1 MIPSV
6 QATRW
11 IRCGRAR
18 QALALLDGERASAV
32 VEGLRAAALIVLDD
46 LEAAA
51 AVLDAGERDYGVDNP
66 ALAASRA
73 KFRKVSGNSAHDRR
87 RLAQAVAAVA
97 ALPGE
102 PHDNM
107 FDNDADYIVCPREGA
122 KVVVVSLGL
131 WLPLAVEDL
140 LFASM
145 GYSAVHVPGL
155 QMKFRRDPLWVLEN
169 RERIGR
175 DMVDACR
182 QTRASWMVFTGCS
195 GQGLGALSFGARM
208 QADAIL
214 VFSPTSSLDPGVLE
228 ALRDMRSQGAIL
240 TPVLAAT
247 ERVVEADALKDLLEN
262 PVETTVVY
270 DPVHPYDT
278 PHAERLATAPNVR
291 LEIRPGDGHL
301 TSQSA
306 VAEGVYPRLMHDTL
320 KRALKR
326 RATGKHGLH
335 RDARKAGTAVSTN
348 QD

>member
-1 MIPSV
+1 MLPIVIAS
-6 QATRW
+6 RW
-11 IRCGRAR
+11 IRSGRAR
-18 QALALLDGERASAV
+18 QALDLLAGEAASAV
-32 VEGLRAAALIVLDD
+32 VEGQRAAAYIVLDD
-46 LEAAA
+46 LEAAS
-51 AVLDAGERDYGVDNP
+51 AVLDAAERAYGADHPGLSAV
-66 ALAASRA
+66 RT
-73 KFRKVSGNSAHDRR
+73 KHRKVSGNSASDRQ
-87 RLAQAVAAVA
+87 RLARAVAAVA
-97 ALPGE
+97 ALPGD
-102 PHDNM
+102 PHDRI
-107 FDNDADYIVCPREGA
+107 FDPTTDYVVCPREGA
-122 KVVVVSLGL
+122 KTVVVSLGL
-131 WLPLAVEDL
+131 WLPLAVEDR

-175 DMVDACR
+175 DIVDACR

-195 GQGLGALSFGARM
+195 GQALGALSFGARA

-228 ALRDMRSQGAIL
+228 SLKDMRRQGAIL

-247 ERVVEADALKDLLEN
+247 ERVVEADALKDLQAN

-270 DPVHPYDT
+270 DPVHPFDA
-278 PHAERLATAPNVR
+278 PHAERLAAAPNVR

-306 VAEGVYPRLMHDTL
+306 VAEGVFPRLMHDTL

-335 RDARKAGTAVSTN
+335 REARQAS
-348 QD
+348 

>member
-1 MIPSV
+1 MVPST
-6 QATRW
+6 QASRW

-18 QALALLDGERASAV
+18 QALDLLAGEARTAAVEGQRASAF
-32 VEGLRAAALIVLDD
+32 IVLND
-46 LEAAA
+46 LASAGQ
-51 AVLDAGERDYGVDNP
+51 VLDAAERDFGDDDP
-66 ALAASRA
+66 GLATARTR
-73 KFRKVSGNSAHDRR
+73 FRKVSGNAETDRQ

-102 PHDNM
+102 PHDNV
-107 FDNDADYIVCPREGA
+107 FEPAGEFVICPREGA
-122 KVVVVSLGL
+122 KTVVVSLGL

-169 RERIGR
+169 RDRIGQ
-175 DMVDACR
+175 DIVEACR

-195 GQGLGALSFGARM
+195 GQGLGALSFGART

-214 VFSPTSSLDPGVLE
+214 VFSPTSSLDPGVLD

-240 TPVLAAT
+240 APVLSAT
-247 ERVVEADALKDLLEN
+247 DRVMEADALKDLLVN

-270 DPVHPYDT
+270 DPVHPFDT
-278 PHAERLATAPNVR
+278 PHAERLAAAPNVR

-306 VAEGVYPRLMHDTL
+306 VAEGVFPRLMHDTL
-320 KRALKR
+320 KRAVKR

-335 RDARKAGTAVSTN
+335 RDARKAL
-348 QD
+348 

>member
-1 MIPSV
+1 MIPTTLAS
-6 QATRW
+6 RW

-18 QALALLDGERASAV
+18 QALDLLDSLPRSAV
-32 VEGLRAAALIVLDD
+32 VEGQRAAAFIILDD
-46 LEAAA
+46 LANAAQ
-51 AVLDAGERDYGVDNP
+51 VLDAAERDFGLEDP
-66 ALAASRA
+66 GLSATRT
-73 KFRKVSGNSAHDRR
+73 KFRKVSGNSAADRQ
-87 RLAQAVAAVA
+87 RLAEAVAAVA

-102 PHDNM
+102 PHDAV
-107 FDNDADYIVCPREGA
+107 FEPSSEFVICPREGA
-122 KVVVVSLGL
+122 KTVVVSLGL

-169 RERIGR
+169 RDRIGR
-175 DMVDACR
+175 DIVDACR

-214 VFSPTSSLDPGVLE
+214 VFSPTSSLDPGVLD

-240 TPVLAAT
+240 APVLSAT
-247 ERVVEADALKDLLEN
+247 DRVVEADALKDLIEN

-270 DPVHPYDT
+270 DPVHPYDA
-278 PHAERLATAPNVR
+278 PHAERLAAAPNVR

-301 TSQSA
+301 TSQRA
-306 VAEGVYPRLMHDTL
+306 VAEGVFPRLMHDTL
-320 KRALKR
+320 KRAVKR

-335 RDARKAGTAVSTN
+335 RDARKAL
-348 QD
+348 